1 MRVVSFTEA
10 RNGLNK
16 VLNQVEEDAD
26 FTVIHRRD
34 RSDAVVMGL
43 DYFNAMR
50 ETLYLLESPANAKNL
65 MESIKQYKEGKAKVR
80 ELIDE

>member
-10 RNGLNK
+10 RNGLNQ

-34 RSDAVVMGL
+34 RGDAVVMGL
-43 DYFNAMR
+43 DYFNSMM
-50 ETLYLLESPANAKNL
+50 ETLYLLESPANARDL
-65 MESIKQYKEGKAKVR
+65 MESIRQYKAGKAKVR
-80 ELIDE
+80 DLIDE

>member
-10 RNGLNK
+10 RNSLNK

-26 FTVIHRRD
+26 FTLIHRRD
-34 RSDAVVMGL
+34 RGDAVVMGL
-43 DYFNAMR
+43 DYFNSIM

-65 MESIKQYKEGKAKVR
+65 MESIKQYKAGKAKVKD
-80 ELIDE
+80 LIDE

>member
-10 RNGLNK
+10 RNGLNQ

-43 DYFNAMR
+43 DYFNSMM

-65 MESIKQYKEGKAKVR
+65 MESIKQYKEGKVKIRDAIH
-80 ELIDE
+80 E

>member
-43 DYFNAMR
+43 DYFNSMM

-65 MESIKQYKEGKAKVR
+65 MESIKQYKEGKARVR
-80 ELIDE
+80 GLIGE

>member
-10 RNGLNK
+10 RNALNK
-16 VLNQVEEDAD
+16 ILNQVEEDAD

-43 DYFNAMR
+43 DYFNSMM

-80 ELIDE
+80 DLVDE

>member
-26 FTVIHRRD
+26 FTLIHRRD
-34 RSDAVVMGL
+34 RGDAVVMGL
-43 DYFNAMR
+43 DYFNSIM

-65 MESIKQYKEGKAKVR
+65 MESIKQYKEGKAKVKD
-80 ELIDE
+80 LIDE

>member
-16 VLNQVEEDAD
+16 ILNQVEEDAD

-43 DYFNAMR
+43 DYFNAMM
-50 ETLYLLESPANAKNL
+50 ETLHLLESPANAKNL
-65 MESIKQYKEGKAKVR
+65 MESIQQYREGKAKVR
-80 ELIDE
+80 DFIAE

>member
-26 FTVIHRRD
+26 FTLIHRRD
-34 RSDAVVMGL
+34 RGDAVVMGL
-43 DYFNAMR
+43 DYFNSIM

-65 MESIKQYKEGKAKVR
+65 MESIKQYKAGKAKVKD
-80 ELIDE
+80 LIDE

>member
-10 RNGLNK
+10 RNSLNK

-26 FTVIHRRD
+26 FTLIHRRD
-34 RSDAVVMGL
+34 RGDAVVMGL
-43 DYFNAMR
+43 DYFNSIM

-65 MESIKQYKEGKAKVR
+65 MESIKQYKEGKAKVKD
-80 ELIDE
+80 LIDE

>member
-10 RNGLNK
+10 RNGLNQ

-34 RSDAVVMGL
+34 RADAVVMGL
-43 DYFNAMR
+43 DYFNSMM
-50 ETLYLLESPANAKNL
+50 ETLYLLESPANARDL
-65 MESIKQYKEGKAKVR
+65 MESIQQYKAGKTKVR
-80 ELIDE
+80 DLIDA